1 MTFLIDRRKALLT
14 GAALLMAGR
23 GTPHAVAQDIPSTPE
38 AGAIKMGIEPW
49 LGYGLWHVAAKKE
62 LFKANGLESVEIV
75 NFTTDAEINAALA
88 AGQLQCGNIATHTAM
103 AFAAAGLPIKI
114 VMLLDVSL
122 TADAIIT
129 DGSVNSVQELKGKKV
144 AYEEGTT
151 SDILLNYAL
160 SQNGMSIEDIEKV
173 PMPAAD
179 AGTALIAGQVPMAVT
194 YEPYISLAKA
204 QSDKVKLL
212 YSAGENPGLISDV
225 FIVREEFLAEKPGQI
240 VALLK
245 TWEAALAAY
254 NADPAEGRAIIAEAV
269 GAKPEELATAFDG
282 VKFYSLAENKA
293 QFSGDFLNKVVPEV
307 EAAATKAGL
316 LTKDVDIS
324 KLMDSRF
331 IDAATKWG
339 ARQIGWRKPPDTSLF
354 PPEPDG
360 ENLPLR
366 IHCHCGLRLRRPR
379 ISLVGGDRL

>member
-1 MTFLIDRRKALLT
+1 
-14 GAALLMAGR
+14 
-23 GTPHAVAQDIPSTPE
+23 
-38 AGAIKMGIEPW
+38 
-49 LGYGLWHVAAKKE
+49 
-62 LFKANGLESVEIV
+62 
-75 NFTTDAEINAALA
+75 
-88 AGQLQCGNIATHTAM
+88 M

-114 VMLLDVSL
+114 VTLLDVSL

-160 SQNGMSIEDIEKV
+160 SQNGMKIEDIEKV

-179 AGTALIAGQVPMAVT
+179 AGTALIAGQVPVAVT

-225 FIVREEFLAEKPGQI
+225 FIVREEFMAEKPGQI
-240 VALLK
+240 AALLK

-254 NADPAEGRAIIAEAV
+254 NADTTEGRKIIAEAV
-269 GAKPEELATAFDG
+269 GAKPEELATAFEG

-316 LTKDVDIS
+316 LTKDVDLS
-324 KLMDSRF
+324 KLMDGRF
-331 IDAATKWG
+331 IDAATK
-339 ARQIGWRKPPDTSLF
+339 
-354 PPEPDG
+354 
-360 ENLPLR
+360 
-366 IHCHCGLRLRRPR
+366 
-379 ISLVGGDRL
+379 

>member
-1 MTFLIDRRKALLT
+1 MTFLIYRRKALLT

-331 IDAATKWG
+331 IDAATK
-339 ARQIGWRKPPDTSLF
+339 
-354 PPEPDG
+354 
-360 ENLPLR
+360 
-366 IHCHCGLRLRRPR
+366 
-379 ISLVGGDRL
+379 